1 MENRTNSNISH
12 QIPARVIEAKGGVVQ
27 NSAAAATVARS
38 EARDAN
44 QASDPARLHRVDED
58 SRGRRKQ
65 TRSAEDQLGR
75 RRCAQRLND
84 RIDAHQR
91 PLDRVPIER
100 ITIQLLIAPTHSALS
115 VAVNS
120 DQFF

>member
-12 QIPARVIEAKGGVVQ
+12 QIPARVIEAKGGVV

-44 QASDPARLHRVDED
+44 QASDPARLIALTRTRV
-58 SRGRRKQ
+58 
-65 TRSAEDQLGR
+65 SAENRRVPLKITRR

-84 RIDAHQR
+84 RMDAHQR